1 MTVKYT
7 LKESELLIEY
17 TATTDKTTLWCPTN
31 HTYFNLDGESS
42 GDCLDN
48 VLQINS
54 ERITLM
60 NDELITT
67 GEVKYVHNTPYDF
80 TMSKRIGRDIYSAEL
95 DVTKGYDSNYIL
107 SEPTFLDDGQSK
119 TEEESKDPLYPLY
132 KQIKELQKKN
142 QHAIVVAHLGDFYE
156 VIGEKAKAVSEE
168 FSLILK
174 YRDNPTRKWC
184 IYTIK

>member
-107 SEPTFLDDGQSK
+107 SEPTLLDDGQSK

-132 KQIKELQKKN
+132 KQTKELQKKN
-142 QHAIVVAHLGDFYE
+142 QHAIVVAHLKDVDGSLW
-156 VIGEKAKAVSEE
+156 IAKFPSKNDEYDMGALGKP
-168 FSLILK
+168 FSILQ
-174 YRDNPTRKWC
+174 NFA
-184 IYTIK
+184 I

>member
-95 DVTKGYDSNYIL
+95 DVTKGYDSN
-107 SEPTFLDDGQSK
+107 
-119 TEEESKDPLYPLY
+119 
-132 KQIKELQKKN
+132 
-142 QHAIVVAHLGDFYE
+142 
-156 VIGEKAKAVSEE
+156 
-168 FSLILK
+168 
-174 YRDNPTRKWC
+174 
-184 IYTIK
+184 